1 MKQLISAGVLV
12 TIMVILTAAS
22 LSGQNFVVNGNA
34 TSLGGDCYQLTAD
47 SPGQAGSF
55 FSQNPIDLTQP
66 FYEEATFNFG
76 CKDANGADG
85 IVFILAT
92 TNTALGVGGGGIG
105 YEGITPSIAIEI
117 DDYFNGAF
125 GDPTSDH
132 MAIVSMGSVN
142 HNAPTSLVAPL
153 NIVNIEDCMDHCFVV
168 SWDPVAMRLT
178 AALDEEQISYAG
190 NIVADIFSGNAS
202 VYYGFSSGTG
212 SLSNLH
218 TVCFGP
224 PELEP
229 MADETI
235 CEGESIDLQADANGI
250 AWTWAPD
257 PTLSALDE
265 SNPTATPSQT
275 TTYTTLI
282 EYRCG
287 YFHNDTVVITVLP
300 PPDVSASNNSPV
312 CIGETLNLMAD
323 GGTAYE
329 WDGPLNYFST
339 TQNPVIN
346 NVTIGMAGTYYVT
359 VTDAFGCTAVTE
371 TEVEIDPGPD
381 ITIDPPIDPMCE
393 NLDPVQLT
401 ADPPGGTWSGGEI
414 TSDGIFD
421 PGYAGEGDHVITY
434 TVSNVNGCLNTA
446 QVIVYVVPVPE
457 VLIDDP
463 GILCE
468 NANPIQMTG
477 TPSGGIWEGE
487 ITVGGFFD
495 PADAGDGPHL
505 ITYTAEDGNG
515 CSSSAEI
522 VVEVVPGLTADI
534 EPTGPFCASD
544 SVIALIAIPPGGA
557 WGGEANSSGFIFPS
571 LLGPGF
577 HEVTYTFN
585 DAQGC
590 YFGAIDIEVLAA
602 PPIVIDPVAA
612 LCLNATPITMTAN
625 PPGGIWSGAAD
636 PAGQVDPALL
646 GTGIHEVI
654 YTQTF
659 GGGCTNAD
667 TLLVEVLPSAPI
679 LDNLSTN
686 CDPTSTFYTV
696 TFSITGGDPTTYVI
710 EGTVSGALIPGNPA
724 IFISEPM
731 LSGTPYVFWVNDANN
746 CDPDTVSG
754 AKICNCL
761 TNAGTMNLNQIA
773 VCEGDTISVIPPIGV
788 VLDPDDSLVYVL
800 HLGFPGNILLISDTP
815 VFSLVPPL
823 MTGVTYFVSSVAGNA
838 MTGTGVDL
846 TDPCLSVSFGT
857 PVMWVAEPSGGI
869 AGTTTVCEGDSAT
882 LNFFLTGTGPFDI
895 TYSDGSN
902 TYVVNDILPGHSI
915 TVFPPVTTV
924 YTLTAI
930 AETIPPF
937 CTGQPGTTHTVEVFQ
952 TFIQPLS
959 AQICFGDS
967 LYLGDAYYNTAG
979 VYFDTLQS
987 IDGCDSVL
995 ATTLTITALDTTYLT
1010 DTSCDPMQTGVF
1022 TDVTTDDNGCDSTT
1036 ITTVT
1041 WVLADTTLLQSN
1053 TCDELSSGVFTDLY
1067 TGQSGCDSIV
1077 IETVTFIP
1085 PDSTWIPGQTCDP
1098 FMAGTFISVLQNT
1111 NGCDS
1116 FIIETVML
1124 IPADT
1129 TILSGETCE
1138 PSMAGVFTRLL
1149 TNAGGCDSTVIET
1162 IVLLPSDTTIVQQL
1176 TCLPQ
1181 DVGTVQQV
1189 FTNVFGCDSIF
1200 WTITI
1205 LAPADSCIVPEIHR
1219 EIFIPNVFSPND
1231 DGINDFFFISSHPEA
1246 VTDIPI
1252 MRIYDRWGGLVFERI
1267 GPLPNVP
1274 SDGWDG
1280 KANEEDI
1287 NPGVFVW
1294 VAEVIYADGK
1304 TETLYGDVTLVR

>member
-1 MKQLISAGVLV
+1 MKQFISAGGLV
-12 TIMVILTAAS
+12 TMMVILTAAS
-22 LSGQNFVVNGNA
+22 LSGQNFVVNGSA
-34 TSLGGDCYQLTAD
+34 TSLGGDCYQLTPD
-47 SPGQAGSF
+47 SPAQAGSF

-92 TNTALGVGGGGIG
+92 TNTALGVGGGGLG

-117 DDYFNGAF
+117 DDYFNGNFA
-125 GDPTSDH
+125 DPTSDH
-132 MAIVSMGSVN
+132 MAVVSMGSVN
-142 HNAPTSLVAPL
+142 HGASTGLVAPI
-153 NIVNIEDCMDHCFVV
+153 NISNIEDCMDHCFVI
-168 SWDPVAMRLT
+168 SWDPVALRLT

-339 TQNPVIN
+339 AQNPVIN

-381 ITIDPPIDPMCE
+381 ITIDPVPNPICD
-393 NLDPVQLT
+393 NLDPFQLTASPSGGVWDGEITPGGLFDPAYAEEGIHLISYTVSNALGCFNTAEISIEVLPAPDVLINPPGPLCVTANPVQLT
-401 ADPPGGTWSGGEI
+401 
-414 TSDGIFD
+414 
-421 PGYAGEGDHVITY
+421 
-434 TVSNVNGCLNTA
+434 
-446 QVIVYVVPVPE
+446 
-457 VLIDDP
+457 
-463 GILCE
+463 
-468 NANPIQMTG
+468 G
-477 TPSGGIWEGE
+477 TPPGGIWEGE
-487 ITVGGFFD
+487 ITLGGIFD
-495 PADAGDGPHL
+495 PADAGPGTHI
-505 ITYTAEDGNG
+505 ITYTAEDSEG
-515 CSSSAEI
+515 CSNSEQISI
-522 VVEVVPGLTADI
+522 EVVLEQMADI
-534 EPTGPFCASD
+534 SPQGPFCGTD
-544 SVIALIAIPPGGA
+544 
-557 WGGEANSSGFIFPS
+557 
-571 LLGPGF
+571 
-577 HEVTYTFN
+577 T
-585 DAQGC
+585 
-590 YFGAIDIEVLAA
+590 
-602 PPIVIDPVAA
+602 
-612 LCLNATPITMTAN
+612 ITLTAN
-625 PPGGIWSGAAD
+625 PPGGVWGGVANANGQILPNTQMEGSHLVTYQLNGVNECYNTEIYIDIVYSDLFSCPNGPQLCVNADPVTLVADPPGGVWSGAAD
-636 PAGQVDPALL
+636 ATGLVDPSTLTPGLHMA
-646 GTGIHEVI
+646 I
-654 YTQTF
+654 YTDLGLCNTGNSCWLYVEIFDAPSISSVSFDCDAQAAFFTVSF
-659 GGGCTNAD
+659 SIIGGD
-667 TLLVEVLPSAPI
+667 
-679 LDNLSTN
+679 
-686 CDPTSTFYTV
+686 TSTYNVTGTNNGTIIPGAPYTFESDPIP
-696 TFSITGGDPTTYVI
+696 TGTAFSFVVDDINQCFPDTITGTH
-710 EGTVSGALIPGNPA
+710 L
-724 IFISEPM
+724 
-731 LSGTPYVFWVNDANN
+731 
-746 CDPDTVSG
+746 
-754 AKICNCL
+754 CNCS
-761 TNAGTMNLNQIA
+761 TNAGMMDLNPLVACQEDVIQL
-773 VCEGDTISVIPPIGV
+773 IPPTGV
-788 VLDPDDSLVYVL
+788 NLDPDDSLVYVL
-800 HLGFPGNILLISDTP
+800 HLGFPGNILLVSD
-815 VFSLVPPL
+815 SLTFHLIPPL
-823 MTGVTYFVSSVAGNA
+823 LPGTTYYISSVAGNA
-838 MTGTGVDL
+838 SSGIGVDL
-846 TDPCLSVSFGT
+846 NDPCLSVSFGT
-857 PVMWVAEPSGGI
+857 PVMWVAEPSGAI
-869 AGTTTVCEGDSAT
+869 AGTTAVCEGDSAT
-882 LNFFLTGTGPFDI
+882 LNFFLTGTGPFDV

-915 TVFPPVTTV
+915 SVLPSVTTV
-924 YTLTAI
+924 YTLTTI
-930 AETIPPF
+930 AETTTPF

-952 TFIQPLS
+952 NFATALS
-959 AQICFGDS
+959 DQICSGDS
-967 LYLGDAYYNTAG
+967 IYLGDAYQSTTG
-979 VYFDTLQS
+979 VYYDTLQS
-987 IDGCDSVL
+987 TNGCDSVL
-995 ATTLTITALDTTYLT
+995 ATTLTVNAQDTTYFA
-1010 DTSCDPMQTGVF
+1010 DTSCDSMQTGVF
-1022 TDVTTDDNGCDSTT
+1022 TDVFTDNNGCDSTT

-1053 TCDELSSGVFTDLY
+1053 TCDELSSGVFTDMF

-1077 IETVTFIP
+1077 IETVTFIQS
-1085 PDSTWIPGQTCDP
+1085 DSTWISDVTCDP
-1098 FMAGTFISVLQNT
+1098 FMAGTFITVLQNT

-1116 FIIETVML
+1116 FIIETIML
-1124 IPADT
+1124 ILADT
-1129 TILSGETCE
+1129 TIISGETCE
-1138 PSMAGVFTRLL
+1138 PSMAGVFARLL

-1162 IVLLPSDTTIVQQL
+1162 IVLLPSDTTVVQQL

-1189 FTNVFGCDSIF
+1189 YTNVFGCDSIF
-1200 WTITI
+1200 WTITT

-1231 DGINDFFFISSHPEA
+1231 DGINDFFFISSHPDA

-1267 GPLPNVP
+1267 GLLPNVP
-1274 SDGWDG
+1274 TDGWDG

-1304 TETLYGDVTLVR
+1304 TETLYGDVTLLR

>member
-1 MKQLISAGVLV
+1 
-12 TIMVILTAAS
+12 
-22 LSGQNFVVNGNA
+22 
-34 TSLGGDCYQLTAD
+34 
-47 SPGQAGSF
+47 
-55 FSQNPIDLTQP
+55 
-66 FYEEATFNFG
+66 
-76 CKDANGADG
+76 
-85 IVFILAT
+85 
-92 TNTALGVGGGGIG
+92 
-105 YEGITPSIAIEI
+105 
-117 DDYFNGAF
+117 
-125 GDPTSDH
+125 
-132 MAIVSMGSVN
+132 
-142 HNAPTSLVAPL
+142 
-153 NIVNIEDCMDHCFVV
+153 MDHCFVV

-339 TQNPVIN
+339 AQNPVIN

-381 ITIDPPIDPMCE
+381 ITIDPVPNPICD
-393 NLDPVQLT
+393 NLDPFQLTASPSGGFWDGEITPGGLFDPAYAEEGIHLISYTVSNALGCFNTAEISIEVLPAPDVLINPPGPLCVTANPVQLT
-401 ADPPGGTWSGGEI
+401 
-414 TSDGIFD
+414 
-421 PGYAGEGDHVITY
+421 
-434 TVSNVNGCLNTA
+434 
-446 QVIVYVVPVPE
+446 
-457 VLIDDP
+457 
-463 GILCE
+463 
-468 NANPIQMTG
+468 G
-477 TPSGGIWEGE
+477 TPPGGIWEGE
-487 ITVGGFFD
+487 ITLGGIFD
-495 PADAGDGPHL
+495 PADAGPGTHI
-505 ITYTAEDGNG
+505 ITYTAEDSEG
-515 CSSSAEI
+515 CTNSEQISI
-522 VVEVVPGLTADI
+522 EVVLEQMADI
-534 EPTGPFCASD
+534 SPQGPFCGTD
-544 SVIALIAIPPGGA
+544 TITLTAIPPGGI
-557 WGGEANSSGFIFPS
+557 WGGVANTNGQILPNTQVEGSY
-571 LLGPGF
+571 L
-577 HEVTYTFN
+577 VTYQLN
-585 DAQGC
+585 GVNEC
-590 YFGAIDIEVLAA
+590 YNTEIYIDIVYADVLSCPNGPQLCINA
-602 PPIVIDPVAA
+602 DPVTLVAD
-612 LCLNATPITMTAN
+612 
-625 PPGGIWSGAAD
+625 PPGGVWSGAAD
-636 PAGQVDPALL
+636 ATGLVDPSTLTPGLHMA
-646 GTGIHEVI
+646 I
-654 YTQTF
+654 YTDSDLCNT
-659 GGGCTNAD
+659 GNSCWTY
-667 TLLVEVLPSAPI
+667 VEVFDAPSISSVSFDCDPSAA
-679 LDNLSTN
+679 
-686 CDPTSTFYTV
+686 FYTV
-696 TFSITGGDPTTYVI
+696 SFSILGGDTSNYIVT
-710 EGTVSGALIPGNPA
+710 GTSNGTIIPGVPYTFQSDPIPTGSA
-724 IFISEPM
+724 YTFI
-731 LSGTPYVFWVNDANN
+731 VDDINQCF
-746 CDPDTVSG
+746 PDTITG
-754 AKICNCL
+754 THLCNCS
-761 TNAGTMNLNQIA
+761 TNAGMMDLNPIVACAKDIIQLL
-773 VCEGDTISVIPPIGV
+773 PPTGV
-788 VLDPDDSLVYVL
+788 NLDPDDSLVYVL
-800 HLGFPGNILLISDTP
+800 HLGFPGNILLVSD
-815 VFSLVPPL
+815 SLTFHLIPPL
-823 MTGVTYFVSSVAGNA
+823 LPGTTYYISSVAGNA
-838 MTGTGVDL
+838 SSGIGVDL
-846 TDPCLSVSFGT
+846 NDPCLSVSFGT

-967 LYLGDAYYNTAG
+967 LYLGDAYHNTAG

-1176 TCLPQ
+1176 TCQPQ
-1181 DVGTVQQV
+1181 EVGIVEQV
-1189 FTNVFGCDSIF
+1189 YTNIFGCDSIF

>member
-1 MKQLISAGVLV
+1 MKQLISAGGLV
-12 TIMVILTAAS
+12 TMMVILTAAS

-339 TQNPVIN
+339 AQNPVIN

-381 ITIDPPIDPMCE
+381 ITIDPVPNPICD
-393 NLDPVQLT
+393 NLDPFQLTASPSGGFWDGEITPGGLFDPAYAEEGIHLISYTVSNALGCFNTAEISIEVLPAPDVLINPPGPLCVTANPVQLT
-401 ADPPGGTWSGGEI
+401 
-414 TSDGIFD
+414 
-421 PGYAGEGDHVITY
+421 
-434 TVSNVNGCLNTA
+434 
-446 QVIVYVVPVPE
+446 
-457 VLIDDP
+457 
-463 GILCE
+463 
-468 NANPIQMTG
+468 G
-477 TPSGGIWEGE
+477 TPPGGIWEGE
-487 ITVGGFFD
+487 ITLGGIFD
-495 PADAGDGPHL
+495 PADAGPGTHI
-505 ITYTAEDGNG
+505 ITYTAEDSEG
-515 CSSSAEI
+515 CTNSEQISI
-522 VVEVVPGLTADI
+522 EVVLEQMADI
-534 EPTGPFCASD
+534 SPQGPFCGTD
-544 SVIALIAIPPGGA
+544 TITLTAIPPGGI
-557 WGGEANSSGFIFPS
+557 WGGVANTNGQILPNTQVEGSY
-571 LLGPGF
+571 L
-577 HEVTYTFN
+577 VTYQLN
-585 DAQGC
+585 GVNEC
-590 YFGAIDIEVLAA
+590 YNTEIYIDIVYADVLSCPNGPQLCINA
-602 PPIVIDPVAA
+602 DPVTLVAD
-612 LCLNATPITMTAN
+612 
-625 PPGGIWSGAAD
+625 PPGGVWSGAAD
-636 PAGQVDPALL
+636 ATGLVDPSTLTPGLHMA
-646 GTGIHEVI
+646 I
-654 YTQTF
+654 YTDSDLCNT
-659 GGGCTNAD
+659 GNSCWTY
-667 TLLVEVLPSAPI
+667 VEVFDAPSISSVSFDCDPSAA
-679 LDNLSTN
+679 
-686 CDPTSTFYTV
+686 FYTV
-696 TFSITGGDPTTYVI
+696 SFSILGGDTSNYIVT
-710 EGTVSGALIPGNPA
+710 GTSNGTIIPGVPYTFQSDPIPTGSA
-724 IFISEPM
+724 YTFI
-731 LSGTPYVFWVNDANN
+731 VDDINQCF
-746 CDPDTVSG
+746 PDTITG
-754 AKICNCL
+754 THLCNCS
-761 TNAGTMNLNQIA
+761 TNAGMMDLNPIVACAKDIIQLL
-773 VCEGDTISVIPPIGV
+773 PPTGV
-788 VLDPDDSLVYVL
+788 NLDPDDSLVYVL
-800 HLGFPGNILLISDTP
+800 HLGFPGNILLVSD
-815 VFSLVPPL
+815 SLTFHLIPPL
-823 MTGVTYFVSSVAGNA
+823 LPGTTYYISSVAGNA
-838 MTGTGVDL
+838 SSGIGVDL
-846 TDPCLSVSFGT
+846 NDPCLSVSFGT

-967 LYLGDAYYNTAG
+967 LYLGDAYHNTAG

-1041 WVLADTTLLQSN
+1041 WVLADTTLLQSS

-1176 TCLPQ
+1176 TCQPQ
-1181 DVGTVQQV
+1181 EVGIVEQV
-1189 FTNVFGCDSIF
+1189 YTNIFGCDSIF